1 MPVRWG
7 SPRAKS
13 GLGMPGVMSF
23 HALRQQA
30 FATALPTPGQNGS
43 TALAFHTCPKAVL
56 TLAGAFRWL
65 VGSFHAAARKGRQ
78 R

>member
-1 MPVRWG
+1 MPVRCG

-43 TALAFHTCPKAVL
+43 TALAFHTCPKTVL

-65 VGSFHAAARKGRQ
+65 VGPFHAAARKGRQ